1 MVVVLG
7 PEIKSRSDSTRNM
20 VVRSLWLGTCRI
32 WVRLMKREGKE
43 GCVYV
48 FGGRRVISVQ
58 CIVSSQSNELN
69 FNLCTSIEN
78 I

>member
-32 WVRLMKREGKE
+32 WVRLMKREGV
-43 GCVYV
+43 CVCTV
-48 FGGRRVISVQ
+48 HSGSIN
-58 CIVSSQSNELN
+58 SQSNELN